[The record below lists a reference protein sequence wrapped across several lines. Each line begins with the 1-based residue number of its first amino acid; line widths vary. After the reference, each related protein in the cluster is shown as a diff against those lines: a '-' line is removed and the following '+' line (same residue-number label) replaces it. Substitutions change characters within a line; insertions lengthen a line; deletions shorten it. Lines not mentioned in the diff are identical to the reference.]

1 MTNKT
6 ESSEDYRN
14 PDGTFA
20 KGNPGRPKGTLNFA
34 TKFRK
39 FVEKVAEQNEM
50 KPEDVDEQLLM
61 VAFQRAKSGDYSFW
75 RDLHDRVY
83 GKPLM
88 SIEHTEIDVR
98 EQRVPTEAERRAA
111 RAYYL
116 ELQKDDKRSNSGGA
130 NNLVEGGE
138 DKKRKGTT
146 DTDRKGK

>member
-50 KPEDVDEQLLM
+50 KPEEVDEQLLM
-61 VAFQRAKSGDYSFW
+61 IGFNRAKSGDYQFW
-75 RDLHDRVY
+75 RDIHDRVY

-88 SIEHTEIDVR
+88 SIEHTEIDAR
-98 EQRVPTEAERRAA
+98 EQRVPTAAEKRAA

-116 ELQKDDKRSNSGGA
+116 ELEKDDKRSNSNRT
-130 NNLVEGGE
+130 NNLAKGRK
-138 DKKRKGTT
+138 DKK
-146 DTDRKGK
+146 